1 MKLITFTY
9 NGKEQVGAVTKDE
22 QSVVPVTKFASMNE
36 LVMKANADDLA
47 EIRKLAETCKGANAD
62 GRTACAAELIP
73 IGQVKIEAPIP
84 VPMQDIVCVGRNYT
98 DHIKEGARF
107 NLTDFDAK
115 GTPSVYFSKRVNRAV
130 ANGDPINGHTELDP
144 QLDYE
149 SELAVIIGKDA
160 YNVKRENVGDYI
172 FGYTIINDVSARTLQ
187 NKHKQWY
194 MGKSLDGFTPM
205 GPWIVTA
212 DEFTF
217 PPKMTIE
224 SRVNGELRQ
233 HTNTDLMIYDISDI
247 ICELTEGMTLQ
258 AGTIISTGTPAG
270 VGMGMVPP
278 TFMKVG
284 DVVECTITGIGTL
297 INPIA

>member
-1 MKLITFTY
+1 MKLITYTY
-9 NGKEQVGAVTKDE
+9 KGKEQVGVVTKDE
-22 QSVVPVTKFASMNE
+22 KSVMPITKFASMNE
-36 LVMKANADDLA
+36 LVRKANADDLA
-47 EIRKLAETCKGANAD
+47 EFCSHAEKCGRENAD
-62 GRTACAAELIP
+62 GQSTLLSLEN
-73 IGQVKIEAPIP
+73 VKIEAPIP
-84 VPMQDIVCVGRNYT
+84 VPMQDIICVGRNFT
-98 DHIKEGARF
+98 EHIKEGARF
-107 NLTDFDAK
+107 RLTDFDAK
-115 GTPSVYFSKRVNRAV
+115 DNPSVYFSKRVNRAV
-130 ANGDPINGHTELDP
+130 ANGDPINGHTELDS

-160 YNVKRENVGDYI
+160 YNVKRENVADYI

-212 DEFTF
+212 DEFAF
-217 PPKMTIE
+217 PPQMTIE
-224 SRVNGELRQ
+224 SHVNGELRQ
-233 HTNTDLMIYDISDI
+233 HTTTDNMIYDISDI

-284 DVVECTITGIGTL
+284 DVVECTVTGIGTL
-297 INPIA
+297 SNPIA

>member
-1 MKLITFTY
+1 MKLITFIFK
-9 NGKEQVGAVTKDE
+9 GKEQVGVVTKDE
-22 QSVVPVTKFASMNE
+22 KTVIPITKFTSMNE
-36 LVMKANADDLA
+36 LVMKANANDLA
-47 EIRKLAETCKGANAD
+47 EIRRLAETCDEAKD
-62 GRTACAAELIP
+62 GSQPAIIP
-73 IGQVKIEAPIP
+73 LQDVKIEAPIP
-84 VPMQDIVCVGRNYT
+84 VPMQDIICVGRNFT
-98 DHIKEGARF
+98 EHIKEGARF
-107 NLTDFDAK
+107 RLTDFDAK
-115 GTPSVYFSKRVNRAV
+115 DNPSVYFAKRVNRAV

-160 YNVKRENVGDYI
+160 YNVKRENVAEYI

-233 HTNTDLMIYDISDI
+233 HTTTDNMIYDISDI

-278 TFMKVG
+278 TFMKIG
-284 DVVECTITGIGTL
+284 DVVECTVTGIGTL
-297 INPIA
+297 SNVID